1 MEKRT
6 DSPYPRK
13 DGLALAIVGVVLL
26 VATVL
31 FFWSDRQRDWRYYQW
46 AFDNLVTEKF
56 GAAKAAAIPDGLQ
69 QIWVADVRRADRC
82 VTCHLATSW
91 KGLETAEHPYRTHPE
106 AILAKHPVET
116 FGCTLCHGGQGY
128 AVDAD
133 EAHGPIE
140 HWEEPVLGSFLGEG
154 YSLTGNKSD
163 LMQMRCNVC
172 HRFDRQTLGADR
184 INLAKRLVREK
195 GCRACHV
202 INGSG
207 GSIGPDLTW
216 VGDKEPEQYDYSRL
230 SGQKTIL
237 AWHIAHLKDPKAL
250 VPETVMPNF
259 GFSSEQAQALA
270 ILAMSWREETLPAHY
285 RPDVPRAD
293 VHTPEEIAADERMRT
308 GPGAWFVNTGCFVCH
323 SISVF
328 GVNSP
333 AQIGPDL
340 SNAVADV
347 QSRFGRTLE
356 DFLASPTGTMSVVL
370 SRQIILT
377 PEQKAV
383 AIQKLH
389 EAYELYL
396 KQAAAPQEQ
405 SGV

>member
-13 DGLALAIVGVVLL
+13 DRLALAIAGALLL

-31 FFWSDRQRDWRYYQW
+31 FFLRDQQRDWRYYQW
-46 AFDNLVTEKF
+46 AFRNLVTDKF
-56 GAAKAAAIPDGLQ
+56 GAAKAEAIPKGTQ
-69 QIWVADVRRADRC
+69 QIWVADLRRADRC
-82 VTCHLATSW
+82 ISCHQGYSW
-91 KGLETAEHPYRTHPE
+91 KGLETAEHPFRTHPA

-116 FGCTLCHGGQGY
+116 FGCSMCHGGQGY
-128 AVDAD
+128 ATDVDG
-133 EAHGPIE
+133 AHGPVE

-154 YSLTGNKSD
+154 YSLVENKSAM
-163 LMQMRCNVC
+163 MQMRCNLC
-172 HRFDRQTLGADR
+172 HRFDRATAGAEQ
-184 INLAKRLVREK
+184 INKAKAIVREK

-202 INGSG
+202 INGFG

-216 VGDKEPEQYDYSRL
+216 VGDKEPDQYDYSRL
-230 SGQKTIL
+230 SGQHTVF
-237 AWHIAHLKDPKAL
+237 AWHVAHLKDPKAL
-250 VPETVMPNF
+250 VPTTVMPNF
-259 GFSSEQAQALA
+259 GFTSGQAQALA
-270 ILAMSWREETLPAHY
+270 ILVMSWRKEELPASY
-285 RPDVPRAD
+285 QPGLPRAD
-293 VHTPEEIAADERMRT
+293 VQTPEEIAADERMRS

-328 GVNSP
+328 GVHSP

-356 DFLASPTGTMSVVL
+356 DFLAAPTGTMSVVL

-377 PEQKAV
+377 PEEKAV
-383 AIQKLH
+383 AIRKLH

-396 KQAAAPQEQ
+396 KQQPAAETG
-405 SGV
+405 GV